1 MKQKKRKFPH
11 AEKSKSL
18 KILSPSS
25 DECEYNADDDFID
38 NEDENEGGYRE
49 ESAEEGSICKAYQ
62 LLNRFEIIE
71 KDGLYQ
77 DEVLKLSKAVKAW
90 IEKKISNKY
99 VNLTEVTEI
108 LRALHRSSIPRSKL
122 ILLKMILNDISDN

>member
-1 MKQKKRKFPH
+1 MSKR
-11 AEKSKSL
+11 L

-25 DECEYNADDDFID
+25 DESKYYADDDIID
-38 NEDENEGGYRE
+38 NEDKNEGGDRE
-49 ESAEEGSICKAYQ
+49 ESGEEGSISRQKISRAYQ
-62 LLNRFEIIE
+62 LLNVFEIIE

-90 IEKKISNKY
+90 IGKKISNKY